1 MKRLILMRHAKAE
14 QGNFETSD
22 FNRKLADKGKIDA
35 NSAAKVLNT
44 HLHKIDLIVTSSSK
58 RTAKTAK
65 IVAENFDI
73 DKKEIVFVD
82 ELYEAETNAY
92 IHVIRNL
99 SDLDA
104 NTVLLVGHNPTIGA
118 MAAIMSDFKIQEF
131 KPGSFAVFQIPLD
144 TWKLFKIEE
153 SKLELSHKP

>member
-1 MKRLILMRHAKAE
+1 MRHAKAE
-14 QGNFETSD
+14 QGNFETFD

-35 NSAAKVLNT
+35 NSAAKVLKT
-44 HLHKIDLIVTSSSK
+44 HLQKIDLIVTSSSK

>member
-1 MKRLILMRHAKAE
+1 MRHAKAE
-14 QGNFETSD
+14 QGNFETFD

-35 NSAAKVLNT
+35 NSAAKVLKT
-44 HLHKIDLIVTSSSK
+44 HLQKIDLIVTSSSK

-104 NTVLLVGHNPTIGA
+104 STVLLVGHNPTIGA

-131 KPGSFAVFQIPLD
+131 KPGSFAVFQIPLE
-144 TWKLFKIEE
+144 TWKLFKIEG

>member
-1 MKRLILMRHAKAE
+1 MRHAKAE

-35 NSAAKVLNT
+35 NSASKVLKT

-99 SDLDA
+99 SDMDA

>member
-99 SDLDA
+99 SDMDA

>member
-1 MKRLILMRHAKAE
+1 MRHAKAE
-14 QGNFETSD
+14 QGNFETTD

-35 NSAAKVLNT
+35 NTAAKVLKT
-44 HLHKIDLIVTSSSK
+44 HIHKIDLIVSSSSK

-65 IVAENFDI
+65 IVAENLDI
-73 DKKEIVFVD
+73 DKKELVLVD

-99 SDLDA
+99 SDLNV

-131 KPGSFAVFQIPLD
+131 KPGSFAVFQIPLE

-153 SKLELSHKP
+153 NKLEISHKP

>member
-35 NSAAKVLNT
+35 NSAAKVLKT

-82 ELYEAETNAY
+82 ELYEAETNVY

>member
-1 MKRLILMRHAKAE
+1 MRHAKAE

-35 NSAAKVLNT
+35 NSAAKVLKT
-44 HLHKIDLIVTSSSK
+44 HLQKIDLIVTSSSK

>member
-14 QGNFETSD
+14 QGNFETTD
-22 FNRKLADKGKIDA
+22 FDRKLADKGKIDA
-35 NSAAKVLNT
+35 NSAAKALKT
-44 HLHKIDLIVTSSSK
+44 HLHKIDLIITSSSK
-58 RTAKTAK
+58 RTAKTSK

-104 NTVLLVGHNPTIGA
+104 STVLLVGHNPTIGA

-131 KPGSFAVFQIPLD
+131 KPGSFAVFQIPLE

>member
-14 QGNFETSD
+14 QGNFETTD

-35 NSAAKVLNT
+35 NTAAKVLKTNI
-44 HLHKIDLIVTSSSK
+44 HKIDLIVSSSSK
-58 RTAKTAK
+58 RTVKTAK
-65 IVAENFDI
+65 IVAENLDI
-73 DKKEIVFVD
+73 DKKEIVLVD

-99 SDLDA
+99 SDLNV

-131 KPGSFAVFQIPLD
+131 KPGSFAVFQISLE

-153 SKLELSHKP
+153 NKLEISHKP

>member
-14 QGNFETSD
+14 QGNFETFD

-35 NSAAKVLNT
+35 NSAAKVLKT
-44 HLHKIDLIVTSSSK
+44 HLQKIDLIVTSSSK

>member
-35 NSAAKVLNT
+35 NSAAKVLKT

-99 SDLDA
+99 SDMDA

-153 SKLELSHKP
+153 SKLESSHKP

>member
-1 MKRLILMRHAKAE
+1 MRHAKAE
-14 QGNFETSD
+14 QGDFETFD

-35 NSAAKVLNT
+35 NSAAKVLKT
-44 HLHKIDLIVTSSSK
+44 HLQKIDLIVTSSSK

-65 IVAENFDI
+65 IVAENFDF

>member
-1 MKRLILMRHAKAE
+1 M
-14 QGNFETSD
+14 
-22 FNRKLADKGKIDA
+22 
-35 NSAAKVLNT
+35 
-44 HLHKIDLIVTSSSK
+44 
-58 RTAKTAK
+58 
-65 IVAENFDI
+65 
-73 DKKEIVFVD
+73 
-82 ELYEAETNAY
+82 
-92 IHVIRNL
+92 
-99 SDLDA
+99 DA

>member
-14 QGNFETSD
+14 QGNFETTD

-35 NSAAKVLNT
+35 NTAAKVLKT
-44 HLHKIDLIVTSSSK
+44 HIHKIDLIVSSSSK

-65 IVAENFDI
+65 IVAENLDI
-73 DKKEIVFVD
+73 DKKEIVLVD

-99 SDLDA
+99 SDLNV

-131 KPGSFAVFQIPLD
+131 KPGSFAVFQIPLE

-153 SKLELSHKP
+153 NKLEISHKP

>member
-35 NSAAKVLNT
+35 NTAAKVLKT
-44 HLHKIDLIVTSSSK
+44 HIHKIDLIVSSSSK

-65 IVAENFDI
+65 IVAENLDI
-73 DKKEIVFVD
+73 DKKEIVLVD

-99 SDLDA
+99 SDLNV

-131 KPGSFAVFQIPLD
+131 KPGSFAVFQIPLE

-153 SKLELSHKP
+153 NKLELSHKP

>member
-14 QGNFETSD
+14 QGNFETTD

-35 NSAAKVLNT
+35 NTAAKVLKT
-44 HLHKIDLIVTSSSK
+44 LLHKIDLIVTSSSK

-65 IVAENFDI
+65 IVSENFDI

-99 SDLDA
+99 NDLNA

>member
-1 MKRLILMRHAKAE
+1 MRHAKAE

-35 NSAAKVLNT
+35 NSAAKVLKT

-99 SDLDA
+99 SDMDA

-153 SKLELSHKP
+153 SKLESSHKP

>member
-35 NSAAKVLNT
+35 NSAAKVLKT

>member
-1 MKRLILMRHAKAE
+1 MRHAKAE
-14 QGNFETSD
+14 QGNFETTD
-22 FNRKLADKGKIDA
+22 FNRKLVDKGKIDA
-35 NSAAKVLNT
+35 NTAAKVLKT
-44 HLHKIDLIVTSSSK
+44 HIHKIDLIVSSSSK

-65 IVAENFDI
+65 IVAENLDI
-73 DKKEIVFVD
+73 DKKELVLVD

-99 SDLDA
+99 SDLNV

-131 KPGSFAVFQIPLD
+131 KPGSFAVFQIPLE

-153 SKLELSHKP
+153 NKLEISHKP

>member
-14 QGNFETSD
+14 QGNFETTD

-35 NSAAKVLNT
+35 NTAAKVLKT
-44 HLHKIDLIVTSSSK
+44 HIHKIDLIVSSSSK

-65 IVAENFDI
+65 IVAENLDI
-73 DKKEIVFVD
+73 DKKEIVLVD

-99 SDLDA
+99 IDLNV

-131 KPGSFAVFQIPLD
+131 KPGSFAVFQIPLE

-153 SKLELSHKP
+153 NKLEISHKP

>member
-35 NSAAKVLNT
+35 NSAAKVLKT
-44 HLHKIDLIVTSSSK
+44 HLQKIDLIVTSSSK

-99 SDLDA
+99 SDLVA